1 MFRQQQLV
9 LEHIAP
15 LQSLLERYQRP
26 VQWLQ
31 ELEEN
36 TRHFVVWMPL
46 VGGFS
51 SGKSTLLNSLINQE
65 TSVCDL
71 YLSKASVSAV
81 LIYKSM
87 YHLISTGQNNN
98 ATTAVK
104 ELFL

>member
-9 LEHIAP
+9 LAHIVP

-51 SGKSTLLNSLINQE
+51 SGKSTLLNSLIKRPLFVTCICPQ
-65 TSVCDL
+65 
-71 YLSKASVSAV
+71 ASVSAV
-81 LIYKSM
+81 LIYKSL
-87 YHLISTGQNNN
+87 YHLISAGQNNN

>member
-9 LEHIAP
+9 LEHIVP

-46 VGGFS
+46 VGG
-51 SGKSTLLNSLINQE
+51 LALENQP
-65 TSVCDL
+65 C
-71 YLSKASVSAV
+71 
-81 LIYKSM
+81 
-87 YHLISTGQNNN
+87 
-98 ATTAVK
+98 
-104 ELFL
+104 

>member
-9 LEHIAP
+9 LEHIVP

-51 SGKSTLLNSLINQE
+51 SGKSTLLNSLIKRPLFVTCICPQ
-65 TSVCDL
+65 
-71 YLSKASVSAV
+71 ASVSAV
-81 LIYKSM
+81 LICKSM
-87 YHLISTGQNNN
+87 YHLISAGQNNN

>member
-9 LEHIAP
+9 LAHIVP

-51 SGKSTLLNSLINQE
+51 SGKSTLLNSLIKRPL
-65 TSVCDL
+65 SVTCICPQ
-71 YLSKASVSAV
+71 ASVSAV
-81 LIYKSM
+81 LICKSM
-87 YHLISTGQNNN
+87 YHLISAGQNNN
-98 ATTAVK
+98 STTAVK

>member
-9 LEHIAP
+9 LGHIAP

-51 SGKSTLLNSLINQE
+51 SGKSTLLNSLIKRPLFVTCICPQ
-65 TSVCDL
+65 
-71 YLSKASVSAV
+71 ASVPAV

-87 YHLISTGQNNN
+87 YHQISAGQNNN